1 MFGGDKGLITKS
13 IIFWTFELKLLLF
26 LLAYMNMNGNLKEE
40 DVLDKDKELKGCKN
54 YPCFQFL

>member
-40 DVLDKDKELKGCKN
+40 DVLHKDKELKGCKN